1 MALNLHVMH
10 ADLQQ
15 RLFAIALSCSYT
27 QAIRSHGLNM
37 NTWIERLSGTLASAT
52 LAAVVACGTFDAVAG
67 GSSQAGTT
75 PAALYQSYCSVCH
88 GDQGNG
94 QSRARASLNPPPTDF
109 TSPVVRASMPRERMI
124 VSVREGRPG
133 TAMVGWKTQLT
144 DTQIAT
150 TVDFIRSKFM
160 DPVTQQTKPGTTP
173 ALPAASSKAVTTSA
187 SLAPKD
193 PALKGNFASGRP
205 LYEQNCV
212 ACHGAAGD
220 GKGPRA
226 AVIVPKPRSFVSVE
240 SRAAFS
246 RPVLVLSITQGKRGT
261 GMPAWEKVLSPQEIA
276 DVAEYVFQ
284 RFISPSS
291 NSSPPNQ
298 K

>member
-1 MALNLHVMH
+1 
-10 ADLQQ
+10 
-15 RLFAIALSCSYT
+15 
-27 QAIRSHGLNM
+27 M
-37 NTWIERLSGTLASAT
+37 NTWIERFPGSLARST
-52 LAAVVACGTFDAVAG
+52 LAAFAACSALNASAG
-67 GSSQAGTT
+67 GSSLAGTT

-94 QSRARASLNPPPTDF
+94 QSRARASLNPPPADF

-150 TVDFIRSKFM
+150 IVDFIRSKFM
-160 DPVTQQTKPGTTP
+160 DPATQQTKPGTTP
-173 ALPAASSKAVTTSA
+173 ALPAISSKAASVSA
-187 SLAPKD
+187 SPAPIV
-193 PALKGNFASGRP
+193 PALKGNSSNGRP

-212 ACHGAAGD
+212 ACHGTAGD

-246 RPVLVLSITQGKRGT
+246 RPVLVLSITRGKRGT
-261 GMPAWEKVLSPQEIA
+261 GMPAWEKVLTKQEIA

-291 NSSPPNQ
+291 NPSQPS
-298 K
+298 KK

>member
-1 MALNLHVMH
+1 
-10 ADLQQ
+10 
-15 RLFAIALSCSYT
+15 
-27 QAIRSHGLNM
+27 M
-37 NTWIERLSGTLASAT
+37 NTWFERFSGTLARAT
-52 LAAVVACGTFDAVAG
+52 LVGFAACSALDAAAG

-109 TSPVVRASMPRERMI
+109 TGPVVRASMPRERMI

-133 TAMVGWKTQLT
+133 TAMVGWKTQLN
-144 DTQIAT
+144 DAQIAT
-150 TVDFIRSKFM
+150 IVDFIRSKFM
-160 DPVTQQTKPGTTP
+160 EPATQQTKTGTTP
-173 ALPAASSKAVTTSA
+173 VLPAASSKAVTA
-187 SLAPKD
+187 STTPAPKG
-193 PALKGNFASGRP
+193 PLLKGNISNGRP

-240 SRAAFS
+240 ARAAFS
-246 RPVLVLSITQGKRGT
+246 RPLLVLTITQGKRGT
-261 GMPAWEKVLSPQEIA
+261 GMPAWEKVLTPQEIA

-284 RFISPSS
+284 RFISPSGNLS
-291 NSSPPNQ
+291 QPSQ

>member
-1 MALNLHVMH
+1 MI
-10 ADLQQ
+10 
-15 RLFAIALSCSYT
+15 AIDTFVFLYK
-27 QAIRSHGLNM
+27 QVIRSHGSNM
-37 NTWIERLSGTLASAT
+37 NAWIKKFPGSLAR
-52 LAAVVACGTFDAVAG
+52 AALVGFAACTALNVAAG

-109 TSPVVRASMPRERMI
+109 TNPVVRASMPRERMI

-144 DTQIAT
+144 DAQIAT

-160 DPVTQQTKPGTTP
+160 DPATQQTKPATTP
-173 ALPAASSKAVTTSA
+173 PLPAASSKAVSVSTSP
-187 SLAPKD
+187 APIF
-193 PALKGNFASGRP
+193 PALKGNISNGRP

-212 ACHGAAGD
+212 SCHGAAGD
-220 GKGPRA
+220 GKGPRSA
-226 AVIVPKPRSFVSVE
+226 AIVPKPRSFVSVE
-240 SRAAFS
+240 SRATFN
-246 RPVLVLSITQGKRGT
+246 RPALVLSITHGKRGT
-261 GMPAWEKVLSPQEIA
+261 GMPAWEKVLTPQEIA

-291 NSSPPNQ
+291 NPSQPI
-298 K
+298 KK

>member
-1 MALNLHVMH
+1 
-10 ADLQQ
+10 
-15 RLFAIALSCSYT
+15 
-27 QAIRSHGLNM
+27 M
-37 NTWIERLSGTLASAT
+37 NTWIKRLSGALVSTAP
-52 LAAVVACGTFDAVAG
+52 AAVAAFGALNAIAA
-67 GSSQAGTT
+67 GSSQTGTT

-94 QSRARASLNPPPTDF
+94 QSRAQASLNPPPTDF
-109 TSPVVRASMPRERMI
+109 TSPVARASISRERMI

-144 DTQIAT
+144 DAQIAS

-160 DPVTQQTKPGTTP
+160 DPAAQQTKPGTTP
-173 ALPAASSKAVTTSA
+173 ASPAVSSKAVSVSA
-187 SLAPKD
+187 SPAPSV
-193 PALKGNFASGRP
+193 PTLRGNISNGRP

-212 ACHGAAGD
+212 ACHGRDGD

-246 RPVLVLSITQGKRGT
+246 KPVLVHSITHGKRGT
-261 GMPAWEKVLSPQEIA
+261 AMPAWEKVLTPQEIA

-291 NSSPPNQ
+291 NPSQPT
-298 K
+298 KK